1 MRLID
6 RLSKYLATKGVSAYE
21 FERSCGIANG
31 YLGKQL
37 KGKGS
42 VGSDILEKVSREYP
56 DLNLIWLITG
66 EGKMIVNRKKQKPA
80 GEEDDL
86 EMQDHE
92 AIYDA
97 RNKLIQVLKEQIEVL
112 SSSVPVKRKG
122 KQRAGSL

>member
-6 RLSKYLATKGVSAYE
+6 RLSKYLSSKGVTAYE
-21 FERSCGIANG
+21 FERSCNIANG

-56 DLNLIWLITG
+56 DLNLVWLITG
-66 EGKMIVNRKKQKPA
+66 EGRMIVNRKKQKPA
-80 GEEDDL
+80 GEENDL

-92 AIYDA
+92 AVYDA
-97 RNKLIQVLKEQIEVL
+97 RNKLIKVLKEQIEVL
-112 SSSVPVKRKG
+112 SSSVPGKKKRKTKG
-122 KQRAGSL
+122 GSL